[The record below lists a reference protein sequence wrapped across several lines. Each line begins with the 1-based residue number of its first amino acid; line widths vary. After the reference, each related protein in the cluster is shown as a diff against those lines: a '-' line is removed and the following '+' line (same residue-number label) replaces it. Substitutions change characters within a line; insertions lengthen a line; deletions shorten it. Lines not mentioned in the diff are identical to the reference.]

1 MSYIVAEQMGK
12 SFGSG
17 AAAVDAVRDLNFRIA
32 PGEFV
37 AIMGPSGAG
46 KSTLLAMLGAMNA
59 PTTGRLQVDGID
71 VYALRPDQL
80 ADFRREYL
88 GFVFQSFHLVPY
100 LAVIENVMLPLA
112 VGRQSSR
119 EKRRLAEEALAQVG
133 LGDKAERL
141 PGEISGGEKERV
153 AVARAIVNEPPVLLA
168 DEPTGNLDSE
178 NSREIMRMF
187 QRLNASGMTVIM
199 VTHSAECAGY
209 AGRVLQLS
217 DGRLKTDRR
226 KMDAG
231 PRPVA

>member
-17 AAAVDAVRDLNFRIA
+17 AAAVHAVRDLNFRIA

-71 VYALRPDQL
+71 VYALSPDQL

-133 LGDKAERL
+133 LAGKAERL

-178 NSREIMRMF
+178 NSHEIMRMF

-217 DGRLKTDRR
+217 DGRLKMDRR
-226 KMDAG
+226 KTDSG
-231 PRPVA
+231 LRQVS

>member
-1 MSYIVAEQMGK
+1 MSYIVAEHLSK

-17 AAAVDAVRDLNFRIA
+17 ATAVQAVSDLNFRIA

-37 AIMGPSGAG
+37 AIMGESGAG

-71 VYALRPDQL
+71 VYALNPDQL

-100 LAVIENVMLPLA
+100 LSVLENVMLPLA
-112 VGRQSSR
+112 VGRLRNR

-133 LGDKAERL
+133 LAGKAARL

-168 DEPTGNLDSE
+168 DEPTGNLDSG

-187 QRLNASGMTVIM
+187 QRLNDSGMTVIM
-199 VTHSAECAGY
+199 VTHSAECAGH
-209 AGRVLQLS
+209 AGRILQLS
-217 DGRLKTDRR
+217 DGRLTLDRQTADSALR
-226 KMDAG
+226 RAS
-231 PRPVA
+231 

>member
-1 MSYIVAEQMGK
+1 MSYILAEHLSK

-17 AAAVDAVRDLNFRIA
+17 AAAVPAVTDLNFRIA

-37 AIMGPSGAG
+37 AIMGESGAG

-59 PTTGRLQVDGID
+59 PSTGRLQVDGID
-71 VYALRPDQL
+71 VYALGQDQL

-100 LAVIENVMLPLA
+100 LSVIENVMLPLA
-112 VGRQSSR
+112 VSRRGSR

-133 LGDKAERL
+133 LSGKAGRL

-168 DEPTGNLDSE
+168 DEPTGNLDSG

-187 QRLNASGMTVIM
+187 QRLNDSGMTVIM

-209 AGRVLQLS
+209 AERVLQLS
-217 DGRLKTDRR
+217 DGRLMADRR
-226 KMDAG
+226 TAEAALRG
-231 PRPVA
+231 AA